1 MQKSFILVVGVF
13 CLGLASLVFIVTYNL
28 NGVVSDI
35 EYENDTGGEFFR
47 KSALANSV
55 LLEIKGKT
63 GELFATTAPEEQ
75 TQIDNDV
82 AGLFTRFDALIA
94 DLQDPKYQALLGE
107 SYVAKEG
114 ADSISVGEGEQEV
127 IVPETLG
134 DLFASITDESAS
146 VRVTYNDVYE
156 LATKKLKLETELEP
170 ANKELNKLLR
180 ETLYLQSVDPKAYN
194 NFARGAIT
202 VMYTRS
208 NRDVKFAG
216 DAKFTSGY
224 EDLSALALGAS
235 DQSKIDAVKKAF
247 DEVYSR
253 ARVLVSMSN
262 DSAFFNRKVEHIVHM
277 LGDLERQVSRVF
289 ALHQAQLIKNTNRT
303 TTQAQIMAVVIVLI
317 CMALAYFIAR
327 RIIVRLYDLVR
338 RMDDIAQGEGD
349 LTAKV
354 EIEGRDEI
362 TRVAKSFNE
371 FTEKMRSSFIR
382 VFEAVDR
389 VNQVAQ
395 ELVETNRGVAQR
407 VNVQEQ
413 SIDAVATAVE
423 ELSHT
428 SRDVAETTES
438 ASNSAKDSDQHANQ
452 GQAVVSEAVSAI
464 NILADEISRNAEVID
479 NLRSQSESIS
489 AIVDVIQG
497 IAEQTN
503 LLALNAAIEAAR
515 AGEQG
520 RGFAV
525 VADEVRMLASRTHES
540 TEEIVSMIKSIQD
553 SAQTAASEMSSSV
566 ESARSC
572 VVQVE
577 TAGQALDS
585 IVHGIDHITGLNAQ
599 IASASEEQRVT
610 TETVSRDVISIRD
623 NAEETSEASKQA
635 ETLCLGLSEEV
646 SQVKSVLS
654 QFKY

>member
-1 MQKSFILVVGVF
+1 
-13 CLGLASLVFIVTYNL
+13 
-28 NGVVSDI
+28 
-35 EYENDTGGEFFR
+35 
-47 KSALANSV
+47 
-55 LLEIKGKT
+55 
-63 GELFATTAPEEQ
+63 
-75 TQIDNDV
+75 
-82 AGLFTRFDALIA
+82 
-94 DLQDPKYQALLGE
+94 
-107 SYVAKEG
+107 
-114 ADSISVGEGEQEV
+114 
-127 IVPETLG
+127 
-134 DLFASITDESAS
+134 
-146 VRVTYNDVYE
+146 
-156 LATKKLKLETELEP
+156 
-170 ANKELNKLLR
+170 
-180 ETLYLQSVDPKAYN
+180 
-194 NFARGAIT
+194 
-202 VMYTRS
+202 MYTRS

>member
-127 IVPETLG
+127 RVPEALG

>member
-13 CLGLASLVFIVTYNL
+13 CIGLAALVYIVSTNL
-28 NGVVSDI
+28 SSVVTVI
-35 EYENDTGGEFFR
+35 QNENETTGEFFR
-47 KSALANSV
+47 ESAKANSLLLKIEAKVGALFTAEDEEQQTAIDKEISAL
-55 LLEIKGKT
+55 
-63 GELFATTAPEEQ
+63 F
-75 TQIDNDV
+75 TQYTEAISKLDHE
-82 AGLFTRFDALIA
+82 
-94 DLQDPKYQALLGE
+94 KYKALLKE
-107 SYVAKEG
+107 PYVKVDEAQEFS
-114 ADSISVGEGEQEV
+114 AEPDREQQAT
-127 IVPETLG
+127 PSTLG
-134 DLFASITDESAS
+134 DIFNMINLESGT
-146 VRVTYNDVYE
+146 VGEVYNDVFA
-156 LATKKLKLETELEP
+156 LATKKLKLQTELEP
-170 ANKELNKLLR
+170 LNKNLSKLLR
-180 ETLYLQSVDPKAYN
+180 KTLYLQPESPKAYN

-202 VMYTRS
+202 VMYTKS

-216 DAKFTSGY
+216 DAKFTAGY
-224 EDLSALALGAS
+224 EKLSALGLPS
-235 DQSKIDAVKKAF
+235 KDQEAIDNVKSAF

-253 ARVLVSMSN
+253 ARVLVSMSA
-262 DSAFFNRKVEHIVHM
+262 DSAFFNRKAEHIVHM
-277 LGDLERQVSRVF
+277 LGDLETQVSRVF
-289 ALHQAQLIKNTNRT
+289 EANQTALIEDTKQTTLSAQLI
-303 TTQAQIMAVVIVLI
+303 ALAIAVV

-327 RIIVRLYDLVR
+327 RIIVRLYDLVQ

-354 EIEGRDEI
+354 EISGHDEV

-389 VNQVAQ
+389 VNQVSQ
-395 ELVETNRGVAQR
+395 GLIETNRNVATR
-407 VNVQEQ
+407 VDIQEQ

-438 ASNSAKDSDQHANQ
+438 ASNSAKESDRHANQ
-452 GQAVVSEAVSAI
+452 GQTVVTQAVDAI
-464 NILADEISRNAEVID
+464 NALASEISGNAEVIE
-479 NLRSQSESIS
+479 NLKGQSESIS

-553 SAQTAASEMSSSV
+553 SAQTAATEMSSSV
-566 ESARSC
+566 ESARTC
-572 VVQVE
+572 VAQVE
-577 TAGQALDS
+577 TAGQALHS
-585 IVHGIDHITGLNAQ
+585 IVQGIDEITGLNAQ

-610 TETVSRDVISIRD
+610 TETVSRDIITIRD
-623 NAEETSEASKQA
+623 NAEETSASSKEADQMCHS
-635 ETLCLGLSEEV
+635 LGNEV
-646 SQVKSVLS
+646 EQVKTVLA